1 MCNKLL
7 FHNKPHIFNKSP
19 VCNIHSDSHSGGIL
33 IEFAFSIPI
42 LIILLLF
49 ACKHY
54 RFFELRDK
62 LKASTYLVAN
72 MIQQI
77 TNTKVDKQILNRI
90 AYASCLNLFH
100 INFRFYALSFGN
112 MYAMSYLYNI

>member
-1 MCNKLL
+1 
-7 FHNKPHIFNKSP
+7 
-19 VCNIHSDSHSGGIL
+19 
-33 IEFAFSIPI
+33 
-42 LIILLLF
+42 
-49 ACKHY
+49 
-54 RFFELRDK
+54 
-62 LKASTYLVAN
+62 